1 MKKVTFNIPIEL
13 ASKIKAYAAF
23 QNVPMQLFFFF
34 SLWERVRKIEAGEDK
49 IIKILKKEEA

>member
-13 ASKIKAYAAF
+13 ASKIKAYSAF
-23 QNVPMQLFFFF
+23 QNVPMQLFLV
-34 SLWERVRKIEAGEDK
+34 STLWERVRKIEAGEDK